1 LTRKG
6 QRLLFLLLGMA
17 ALGGSTALVLSAMS
31 GSLVFFYTPS
41 ELAAQARAAA
51 ERVRIGGLVEAHSV
65 ERDGAS
71 VAFRITDG
79 KRDIEVHYRGVLPDL
94 FREGQGVVAEGRLRP
109 DGSFLAATVLAKH
122 DENYM
127 PRWVAQ
133 ALKKHAA
140 GREGAAA
147 PPGYFAARP

>member
-1 LTRKG
+1 LTRKR

-31 GSLVFFYTPS
+31 GNLVFFYTPS
-41 ELAAQARAAA
+41 ELAAEPRAAA
-51 ERVRIGGLVEAHSV
+51 ERLRIGGLVEVHSV
-65 ERDGAS
+65 EKDGAS
-71 VAFRITDG
+71 IAFRITDG
-79 KRDIEVHYRGVLPDL
+79 KKDIEVHYRGVLPDL
-94 FREGQGVVAEGRLRP
+94 FHEGQGVVAEGRLML

-133 ALKKHAA
+133 ALAKRGA
-140 GREGAAA
+140 GRGGPPA
-147 PPGYFAARP
+147 PPHHIAARP